1 LLNYPGGPKQLNQ
14 FINFS
19 KIYNKMTFL
28 SPQPTI
34 INGVSF
40 QVDGQ
45 FSNYNEEKMFAY
57 YKLVKAY
64 PIDFF
69 G

>member
-1 LLNYPGGPKQLNQ
+1 MSY
-14 FINFS
+14 
-19 KIYNKMTFL
+19 L

-40 QVDGQ
+40 RVDGQ
-45 FSNYNEEKMFAY
+45 FSNYNEERMFAY
-57 YKLVKAY
+57 YKLVDAY
-64 PIDFF
+64 PSDFC

>member
-1 LLNYPGGPKQLNQ
+1 
-14 FINFS
+14 
-19 KIYNKMTFL
+19 MTFL
-28 SPQPTI
+28 SRQPTI

-40 QVDGQ
+40 QVNGQ

-64 PIDFF
+64 PSDFY